1 MLDKAV
7 GMCIILFVKKLKREK
22 KTTIDTVTVHAMICQ
37 NHQANEEDTLFRFR
51 LEFSISNAQ
60 KIMNTAR
67 FDSFNSIHSIRF
79 DSIHHY
85 YNTLTVLY
93 SGGIGRRVQE

>member
-37 NHQANEEDTLFRFR
+37 NHQANEEDTLLCLDWNFPYPTH
-51 LEFSISNAQ
+51 
-60 KIMNTAR
+60 KK
-67 FDSFNSIHSIRF
+67 
-79 DSIHHY
+79 
-85 YNTLTVLY
+85 
-93 SGGIGRRVQE
+93 